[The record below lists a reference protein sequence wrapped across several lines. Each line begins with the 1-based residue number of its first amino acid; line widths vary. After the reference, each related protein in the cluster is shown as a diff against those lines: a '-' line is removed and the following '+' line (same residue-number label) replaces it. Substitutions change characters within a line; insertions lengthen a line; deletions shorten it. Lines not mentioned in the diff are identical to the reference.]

1 MTSVDETSAATK
13 VEAAV
18 PDHVPPEMVRQFDFH
33 EDPAFMTGRPF
44 EALDAVRGERIF
56 WSTDNGGHWVLTEAA
71 DIRAVYQAPDTFS
84 SHPVGI
90 PGGQGWPR
98 KLIPEELDPP
108 EHGKY
113 RQILALPFSPG
124 SIKFMSDGVRQTCV
138 NLVEPLVDRGSCEF
152 LDDFARPYP
161 TTIFTGILGIPVA
174 ESAKFLKWNHDLLHS
189 HNPDTQVAAGG
200 NIAGYLGQLIEE
212 RTARPTD
219 DLTSL
224 LIGSKVDGRPM
235 TKEEVLD
242 TAFLMFMAGLDTV
255 TAALSFIFNYLA
267 THDDARR
274 RLVDDPD
281 LIPPAIEE
289 LLRFHAF
296 VNPGRY
302 LTKDIE
308 FAGVQMKKGDAVL
321 VSTPLSTRDP
331 AEFADPTTVDF
342 ERSPNHHIAFGA
354 GPHRCVGSHLARREL
369 EVALREWLQRIPD
382 FHLAE
387 GAVITS
393 HGGGVMG
400 LERLPLVW
408 P

>member
-1 MTSVDETSAATK
+1 
-13 VEAAV
+13 
-18 PDHVPPEMVRQFDFH
+18 
-33 EDPAFMTGRPF
+33 
-44 EALDAVRGERIF
+44 
-56 WSTDNGGHWVLTEAA
+56 
-71 DIRAVYQAPDTFS
+71 
-84 SHPVGI
+84 
-90 PGGQGWPR
+90 
-98 KLIPEELDPP
+98 
-108 EHGKY
+108 
-113 RQILALPFSPG
+113 
-124 SIKFMSDGVRQTCV
+124 
-138 NLVEPLVDRGSCEF
+138 
-152 LDDFARPYP
+152 
-161 TTIFTGILGIPVA
+161 
-174 ESAKFLKWNHDLLHS
+174 
-189 HNPDTQVAAGG
+189 
-200 NIAGYLGQLIEE
+200 
-212 RTARPTD
+212 
-219 DLTSL
+219 
-224 LIGSKVDGRPM
+224 M